1 MLIFFYILSSPLSCL
16 QYFQYA
22 DFHGCLDRQVLHGGC
37 LWDHMM
43 LLKMVCILDSIHDP
57 VLLLEQVFK
66 TLGLNQ
72 VFIRADCLSSPCGL
86 L

>member
-1 MLIFFYILSSPLSCL
+1 
-16 QYFQYA
+16 
-22 DFHGCLDRQVLHGGC
+22 
-37 LWDHMM
+37 M

-72 VFIRADCLSSPCGL
+72 VFIRAYCLSLPLWSVMRHLWDSHGFREFL
-86 L
+86 VGRLNLNGSGEISRVLV